1 MADATTV
8 RATLVLLLSWGP
20 AVPGLALSF
29 GAPESLEAVGTFS
42 VALAF
47 GGAAALLVA
56 VRGAAVRG
64 GRLVVPTFVVA
75 AVGAGAS
82 TLAAG
87 LRSRG
92 AGDGVGLDLLEVA
105 WMPGGLTIASVLSAA
120 VLTGSRALLGAGAV
134 VAGGVAATTVAE
146 MRLQRDVPLDLA
158 LWAAWLGLG
167 FASGVVVAVVAR
179 RRRPPERQIA
189 VWLALAHAAVLLCA
203 AGAYVVDD
211 ATGTSSTSATFAATF
226 LPAAVTFAAAAFL
239 LAALTGDSA
248 SVAPALARVTVWVL
262 LIAALL
268 VAYGAVAALAAEV
281 APLTPTSGGM
291 IAVVVL
297 AVGVGPTRRWVQ
309 RAVDQLLYGGSAD
322 PSALLRKVSEEVAAG
337 AEGAGSLDA
346 LAEALRRSL
355 RLGGVAIRSAAPGG
369 PAVVAGTVDP
379 ASSVSLELV
388 AANGPCG
395 EVEMSAEWGRDVEM
409 RTLAALRRI
418 GGVLTVAVRLAEV
431 NDDLLEARRRASE
444 IAASERNLARTEIE
458 ATVEPML
465 VRIRDDLG
473 GVAHGD
479 DPADQLDRAGTAL
492 RAATNHVRDLA
503 RTLLPGSLDA
513 GDLPGALGELAA
525 RFDVPVLRADVA
537 HAPERPEVVYHLVA
551 EAVLRARRDG
561 GIERVEVAVGAPDR
575 WTLRLV
581 GDPART
587 APLRTA
593 LLERAADAGYGHHGP
608 EGPDGPDGPEGAA
621 ALHLVRSESR

>member
-1 MADATTV
+1 MGTATTV
-8 RATLVLLLSWGP
+8 RAAVILVLSWGP
-20 AVPGLALSF
+20 AGPGLLLSY

-47 GGAAALLVA
+47 GGAAALL
-56 VRGAAVRG
+56 AAAPGPALRG
-64 GRLVVPTFVVA
+64 GPLVVPTFAVA

-87 LRSRG
+87 LRSRAMTG
-92 AGDGVGLDLLEVA
+92 EGGPWLDLLEVA

-120 VLTGSRALLGAGAV
+120 VLTGSRTLLVAGAV
-134 VAGGVAATTVAE
+134 VAAGVTATTTAE
-146 MRLQRDVPLDLA
+146 MWLRRDVPLDIP
-158 LWAAWLGLG
+158 LWALWLGLG
-167 FASGVVVAVVAR
+167 VASAVVLVVVAR
-179 RRRPPERQIA
+179 RRRAPERQVA
-189 VWLALAHAAVLLCA
+189 VWLALAHAAVLVCA
-203 AGAYVVDD
+203 VGAYVVDD
-211 ATGTSSTSATFAATF
+211 ASGTTSTSATFAATF

-239 LAALTGDSA
+239 LTALTGEGA
-248 SVAPALARVTVWVL
+248 AVAPVLARVTVWVL

-268 VAYGAVAALAAEV
+268 VAYGAVAALAAKV

-337 AEGAGSLDA
+337 AEGGAGSLDV

-355 RLGGVAIRSAAPGG
+355 RLGGVAIRSALPGG

-379 ASSVSLELV
+379 DTSVSLDLV
-388 AANGPCG
+388 AADGPCG
-395 EVEMSAEWGRDVEM
+395 TVEMSAEWGRDVEM

-431 NDDLLEARRRASE
+431 NDDLLEARRRAGE
-444 IAASERNLARTEIE
+444 IAASERHLARTEIE

-473 GVAHGD
+473 EVAAGA
-479 DPADQLDRAGTAL
+479 DPADELARAGTAL
-492 RAATNHVRDLA
+492 RAATTHVRDLA

-561 GIERVEVAVGAPDR
+561 GIERVEVAVAAPDR
-575 WTLRLV
+575 WTLRLL
-581 GDPART
+581 GDADRT
-587 APLRTA
+587 APLRAA
-593 LLERAADAGYGHHGP
+593 LLERAADAGYGHV
-608 EGPDGPDGPEGAA
+608 GPDDDVTLRLA
-621 ALHLVRSESR
+621 RSEPR

>member
-1 MADATTV
+1 MGTATTV

-20 AVPGLALSF
+20 AGPGLLLSY

-47 GGAAALLVA
+47 GGAAALL
-56 VRGAAVRG
+56 AAAPGPAFRG
-64 GRLVVPTFVVA
+64 GGGPLVVPTFAVA

-87 LRSRG
+87 LRSRAM
-92 AGDGVGLDLLEVA
+92 AGEGGLWLDLLEVA
-105 WMPGGLTIASVLSAA
+105 WMPGGLTIACVLSAA
-120 VLTGSRALLGAGAV
+120 VLTGSRALLAAGAV
-134 VAGGVAATTVAE
+134 VAAGVTATTTAE
-146 MRLQRDVPLDLA
+146 MRLQRDIPLDIVLWALWLA
-158 LWAAWLGLG
+158 LGV
-167 FASGVVVAVVAR
+167 ASAVIVAVVAR
-179 RRRPPERQIA
+179 RRRAPERQVA
-189 VWLALAHAAVLLCA
+189 VWLALAHAAVLVCA
-203 AGAYVVDD
+203 VGAYVVDD
-211 ATGTSSTSATFAATF
+211 ASGTTSTSATFAATF

-239 LAALTGDSA
+239 LTALTGESA
-248 SVAPALARVTVWVL
+248 AVAPALARVTVWVL

-268 VAYGAVAALAAEV
+268 VAYGAVAALAAKV

-379 ASSVSLELV
+379 ATSVSLELV
-388 AANGPCG
+388 AADGPCG

-444 IAASERNLARTEIE
+444 IAASERHLARTEIE

-473 GVAHGD
+473 GVAAGAE
-479 DPADQLDRAGTAL
+479 PADELARAGTAL
-492 RAATNHVRDLA
+492 RAATTHVRDLA

-525 RFDVPVLRADVA
+525 RFDIPVLRADVA
-537 HAPERPEVVYHLVA
+537 HPPERPEVVYHLVA

-561 GIERVEVAVGAPDR
+561 GIERVEVAVVAPDR
-575 WTLRLV
+575 WTLRLL
-581 GDPART
+581 GDADRT
-587 APLRTA
+587 TSLRAA
-593 LLERAADAGYGHHGP
+593 LLERAADAGYGHV
-608 EGPDGPDGPEGAA
+608 GPDDGTT
-621 ALHLVRSESR
+621 LHLARSEPR